1 MLEIVNELID
11 KIFSFENKEYKVTK
25 VSVKFQK
32 AVIETDKRT
41 FVWFSHELSN
51 FMDQIVIINP
61 DSLIS
66 KKEEWLPSNE
76 VVSEITPLKAEIIH
90 TNEQA
95 RRITDKLEDIFNQL
109 ANDPREETYKKS
121 KAMVDASNAIVNMQ
135 LANYKFLSLNKS

>member
-41 FVWFSHELSN
+41 FVWFAHELSD
-51 FMDQIVIINP
+51 FIEKITIVE
-61 DSLIS
+61 DV
-66 KKEEWLPSNE
+66 KKSEFLPSNE
-76 VVSEITPLKAEIIH
+76 VVSKMTPLKAEIIH

-95 RRITDKLEDIFNQL
+95 RRITDKLEDVFNEL
-109 ANDPREETYKKS
+109 ASKPKEETYKKA

-135 LANYKFLSLNKS
+135 LANYKFLSLK

>member
-41 FVWFSHELSN
+41 FVWFPHELKD
-51 FMDQIVIINP
+51 FMEKIVLINP
-61 DSLIS
+61 DSLVS
-66 KKEEWLPSNE
+66 EKEEWMPSNE

-90 TNEQA
+90 TNAQA
-95 RRITDKLEDIFNQL
+95 RRITNKLEDVFNEL
-109 ANDPREETYKKS
+109 ATAPTEKTYKKA

-135 LANYKFLSLNKS
+135 LANYKFLSLK